1 LWEGA
6 GNRYEAALELLEA
19 PDPEPAFRGLRMLDD
34 LGAVAAATKQRRR
47 LRERGVARIPRGP
60 RMKTQQNPANLT
72 NRQLEVLSLLADG
85 LTGPEI
91 ADRLLVSRRTLEHHV
106 SAILGKL
113 GVYSRDEAVAAAR
126 RRGIVP
132 PGQT

>member
-1 LWEGA
+1 
-6 GNRYEAALELLEA
+6 
-19 PDPEPAFRGLRMLDD
+19 
-34 LGAVAAATKQRRR
+34 
-47 LRERGVARIPRGP
+47 
-60 RMKTQQNPANLT
+60 MKTQQNPANLT